1 MFNPKE
7 KANKILDNLI
17 MSEIVKPKLETEEQI
32 DYVWENLV
40 MGGYEIYADLCY
52 LVGIDY
58 IADYFNEA
66 VDSLAKE
73 TL

>member
-17 MSEIVKPKLETEEQI
+17 MSEIVEPKLETEEDI

-58 IADYFNEA
+58 IADYFNKA

>member
-17 MSEIVKPKLETEEQI
+17 MSEIVEPKLETEEQI

-58 IADYFNEA
+58 IADYFNKA